1 MEPRM
6 NRPYQQAFS
15 SRDQFV
21 EFVHNHPQ
29 SLDSNYLRQIVQR
42 ITERGIL
49 QTRRFGS
56 QPVTVIGTNYREGI
70 QSMGMPARCFALL
83 DLLDEHTG
91 RNPDAQILC
100 LEGLTTF
107 ASVMRSLYPRAI
119 CSEYAPTPEEQ
130 RRIAP
135 VPHVD
140 VHSIQFGSGTFDA
153 VVSGDIFEHVPFL
166 DKALSECRRILRTGG
181 QLIATFP
188 FAAGLEDLIQR
199 AVLVNGEVKHLIE
212 PPEYHGNP
220 VRPDEG
226 ALVFQVPAWDILKQ
240 CGSAGF
246 SNAQMLYISDAER
259 GFIQAELDGLFVLR
273 AVA

>member
-1 MEPRM
+1 M

-15 SRDQFV
+15 SREQFLN
-21 EFVHNHPQ
+21 FVQ
-29 SLDSNYLRQIVQR
+29 SNPRTRDLTYLHEIASS
-42 ITERGIL
+42 ILARGTL
-49 QTRRFGS
+49 QTRRFGP

-70 QSMGMPARCFALL
+70 LSMGMPARCFALL
-83 DLLDEHTG
+83 DLLDEHTD
-91 RNPDAQILC
+91 RNPNARILC
-100 LEGLTTF
+100 LEGLTAF
-107 ASVMRSLYPRAI
+107 ASIMRSLYPNAI

-140 VHSIQFGSGTFDA
+140 VHAIQFDTGTFDA
-153 VVSGDIFEHVPFL
+153 VISGDIFEHVPFL
-166 DKALSECRRILRTGG
+166 EKALSECRRILRPGG

-188 FAAGLEDLIQR
+188 FAAGSEHLIQR
-199 AVLVNGEVKHLIE
+199 AVLVDGAVKHLIE

-226 ALVFQVPAWDILKQ
+226 ALVFQVPGWDVLSQ
-240 CGSAGF
+240 SRVAGF
-246 SNAQMLYISDAER
+246 SSAQMLYVSDAER
-259 GFIQAELDGLFVLR
+259 GIMQSDRDGLFVLR

>member
-1 MEPRM
+1 MD
-6 NRPYQQAFS
+6 RPYQLSFS

-21 EFVHNHPQ
+21 EFFRNNPKSRDPNH
-29 SLDSNYLRQIVQR
+29 LHEIVR
-42 ITERGIL
+42 GIAERGTL
-49 QTRRFGS
+49 QTRRFGA

-70 QSMGMPARCFALL
+70 QAMGMPARCFALL
-83 DLLDEHTG
+83 DVLDEHTG

-100 LEGLTTF
+100 LEGLTAF
-107 ASVMRSLYPRAI
+107 AAVIRTLYPLAI

-130 RRIAP
+130 ERIAP

-140 VHSIQFGSGTFDA
+140 VHAIQFTSGIFDA

-166 DKALSECRRILRTGG
+166 ENALSECRRILRSTG

-188 FAAGLEDLIQR
+188 FAAGSEELIQR
-199 AVLVNGEVKHLIE
+199 AVLVNGEVKHLIG

-226 ALVFQVPAWDILKQ
+226 ALVFQVPAWDILKK
-240 CGSAGF
+240 CRAAGF
-246 SNAQMLYISDAER
+246 TSAEMLYVSDAER
-259 GFIQAELDGLFVLR
+259 GIMQSELDGLFVLR
-273 AVA
+273 AIA